1 MNYKFLVI
9 CFLGSLGLM
18 AQNDIKNASISDE
31 KLLSSLEV
39 YNYTFNMK
47 ALHTVA
53 FHSYTNDHKPDYS
66 DLDLN
71 AKIQINKEHLEPN
84 FKFYSTPYDSYCG
97 PLENGITRPIKS
109 EDIMV
114 GIAIDY
120 FVNEVILKKLVV
132 ALGE

>member
-1 MNYKFLVI
+1 MNYKFLVVYLI
-9 CFLGSLGLM
+9 GSLGLM
-18 AQNDIKNASISDE
+18 GQNDIEKASVSEE

-39 YNYTFNMK
+39 YNYTFQKK
-47 ALHTVA
+47 ALNTSA
-53 FHSYTNDHKPDYS
+53 FHSYTNDYKSDYS

-71 AKIQINKEHLEPN
+71 TKIVINKSHLEPN
-84 FKFYSTPYDSYCG
+84 FKFFPTPHDSYCG
-97 PLENGITRPIKS
+97 PLENGITKPIKA

-120 FVNEVILKKLVV
+120 FINEVVLRKLVV